1 MNDCIKYGIIYLE
14 FNVPI
19 FVAIRRQRYAYVKQ
33 RARNSLRHLTT
44 IQFLVDRE

>member
-1 MNDCIKYGIIYLE
+1 MNDCIKYGIICLE